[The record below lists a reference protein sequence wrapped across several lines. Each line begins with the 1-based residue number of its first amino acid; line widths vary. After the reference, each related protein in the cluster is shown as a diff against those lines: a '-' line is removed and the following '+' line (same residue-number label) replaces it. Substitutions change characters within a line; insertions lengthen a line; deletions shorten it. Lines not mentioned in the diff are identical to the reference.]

1 MTGSFTSNHSNGFGG
16 VAALRKV
23 GSGTDYQKEPY
34 LKDSLKIPPDRKKAG
49 PLYIAARKW
58 VKVDQNGVSSIIQAE
73 KNELTQQLGV
83 QLRDLRVLDPYLA
96 ASYPS
101 AILSRDKAL
110 VVNLEHIKCIIATDH
125 ILVTNAE
132 DDTVLAFVEELQRR
146 CSSSNSESP
155 GATDKVSHS
164 SPDLVVLGDKGD
176 MTKETMYPFLE
187 IPFELRVL
195 EVVLESVCSPAQT
208 CTAQHDALCGCSAIH
223 SSSQKAQPTLLLAAV
238 RLAAS
243 FRTAEHGLCWIQ
255 VCSHLERLTS
265 ELEAAAH
272 PALDALTSKVRA
284 TSLDLQGIRE
294 PLLADI
300 AEVPI
305 RVACT
310 LRFVSA
316 SLDQLTKCRLPLTT
330 WSV

>member
-1 MTGSFTSNHSNGFGG
+1 MTYIHKLVNMTGSFTSNHSNGFTG

-23 GSGTDYQKEPY
+23 GSGTDYQREPY
-34 LKDSLKIPPDRKKAG
+34 HKDSLKPGPDRKKAG

-58 VKVDQNGVSSIIQAE
+58 VKVDQDGISSIIQAE

-125 ILVTNAE
+125 VLVTNAE

-146 CSSSNSESP
+146 CSASDENGNAKE
-155 GATDKVSHS
+155 AVSQS
-164 SPDLVVLGDKGD
+164 SPDLVVLSDKGD

-195 EVVLESVCSPAQT
+195 EVVLESVS
-208 CTAQHDALCGCSAIH
+208 TAHKWLMLNC
-223 SSSQKAQPTLLLAAV
+223 
-238 RLAAS
+238 
-243 FRTAEHGLCWIQ
+243 
-255 VCSHLERLTS
+255 
-265 ELEAAAH
+265 
-272 PALDALTSKVRA
+272 
-284 TSLDLQGIRE
+284 
-294 PLLADI
+294 
-300 AEVPI
+300 
-305 RVACT
+305 
-310 LRFVSA
+310 
-316 SLDQLTKCRLPLTT
+316 
-330 WSV
+330 

>member
-1 MTGSFTSNHSNGFGG
+1 MTGSFTSNHSNGFTG

-23 GSGTDYQKEPY
+23 GSGTDYQRETY
-34 LKDSLKIPPDRKKAG
+34 LKDSLKPGPDRKKAG

-58 VKVDQNGVSSIIQAE
+58 VKVDQDGISSIIQAE

-125 ILVTNAE
+125 VLVTNAE

-146 CSSSNSESP
+146 CSASDES
-155 GATDKVSHS
+155 GNAKEAVNQS
-164 SPDLVVLGDKGD
+164 SPDLVVLSDKGD

-195 EVVLESVCSPAQT
+195 EVVLESVGAV
-208 CTAQHDALCGCSAIH
+208 AI
-223 SSSQKAQPTLLLAAV
+223 
-238 RLAAS
+238 
-243 FRTAEHGLCWIQ
+243 G
-255 VCSHLERLTS
+255 
-265 ELEAAAH
+265 
-272 PALDALTSKVRA
+272 
-284 TSLDLQGIRE
+284 
-294 PLLADI
+294 
-300 AEVPI
+300 
-305 RVACT
+305 
-310 LRFVSA
+310 
-316 SLDQLTKCRLPLTT
+316 
-330 WSV
+330 

>member
-1 MTGSFTSNHSNGFGG
+1 MTYICHKPVKMTGSFTSNHSNGFTG

-34 LKDSLKIPPDRKKAG
+34 HKDSLKPGPDRKKAG

-58 VKVDQNGVSSIIQAE
+58 VKIDQDGISSIIQAE

-125 ILVTNAE
+125 VLVTNAE

-146 CSSSNSESP
+146 CSASDENGNAKEAGSQ
-155 GATDKVSHS
+155 S
-164 SPDLVVLGDKGD
+164 SPDLVVLSDKGD

-195 EVVLESVCSPAQT
+195 EVVLESVS
-208 CTAQHDALCGCSAIH
+208 TAHKWLMLSC
-223 SSSQKAQPTLLLAAV
+223 
-238 RLAAS
+238 
-243 FRTAEHGLCWIQ
+243 
-255 VCSHLERLTS
+255 
-265 ELEAAAH
+265 
-272 PALDALTSKVRA
+272 
-284 TSLDLQGIRE
+284 
-294 PLLADI
+294 
-300 AEVPI
+300 
-305 RVACT
+305 
-310 LRFVSA
+310 
-316 SLDQLTKCRLPLTT
+316 
-330 WSV
+330 